1 MFYSEKLIVKE
12 IEGKCWIIAD
22 YKTFKEQSKKEIK
35 TNNEPHQLLL
45 INPKFDEKNK
55 KMAFKSKG

>member
-22 YKTFKEQSKKEIK
+22 YKTFKEQSKKR
-35 TNNEPHQLLL
+35 N
-45 INPKFDEKNK
+45 KNK
-55 KMAFKSKG
+55 Q